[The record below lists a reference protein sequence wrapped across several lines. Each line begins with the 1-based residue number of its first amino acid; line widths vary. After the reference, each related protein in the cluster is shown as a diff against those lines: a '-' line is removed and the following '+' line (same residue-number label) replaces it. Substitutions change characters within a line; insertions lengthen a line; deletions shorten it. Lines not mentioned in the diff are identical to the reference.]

1 MISNSP
7 PTKRRQL
14 STDWQAPNKRPFRIS
29 KLLTPFLISLNLF
42 SESILVI
49 FHQSLNFIIFS
60 FYGSCWIESG
70 KSAKIFSFKTFE
82 NCDGKNWVR
91 IAIENIPSKGWWEKA
106 KKWRTKLINKSLI
119 IRFWSFFSLMITL
132 NR

>member
-1 MISNSP
+1 MILNSP
-7 PTKRRQL
+7 PTKSRQL

-42 SESILVI
+42 SVSILVI
-49 FHQSLNFIIFS
+49 FTNLSILLFFS

-82 NCDGKNWVR
+82 NCDGENWLR

-119 IRFWSFFSLMITL
+119 IRFWSFFSLMIIS